1 MTIHPKHEQGELK
14 DLDPVELR
22 NRVSLKLIEL
32 IYDAAVDPRRWQLF
46 LETLSGACG
55 GAATAMILSA
65 GEPAMKSYAYRHEMD
80 PDLSATIN
88 RLAVKGFPWAAPA
101 EEELRFVLGSDFFP
115 VERMPE
121 TAMYREWMQPQGLAP
136 EPPITHRISTTE
148 PRSGLAI
155 YAREGDR
162 SLTHDDAELCDTLV
176 PHMRRA
182 YDIHCRVHGAR
193 QQRRALSEVVDRFPM
208 GVMLLD
214 SDGNCVSVNAS
225 ARRIVELDDGV
236 RLEEEQLVLDDQQ
249 RHQRLLD
256 AIAHSAAEAARG
268 TEPGLRVIAVT
279 RPSGGA
285 AFSVAVSPL
294 FEKQGET
301 RPQDAATVVFIAD
314 ANVGAMS
321 LAGLQELYSLTP
333 AEAALVGELVTGRSL
348 DEVAERCGIRTT
360 TARGYLKTVFQKTG
374 TNSQRAL
381 VHLVLTGVFPLAES
395 PPGES

>member
-1 MTIHPKHEQGELK
+1 MTSSQGYKQGEVQN
-14 DLDPVELR
+14 LDPIELR
-22 NRVSLKLIEL
+22 KRVSLQLIEL
-32 IYDAAVDPRRWQLF
+32 IYDAAVDPPRWQPF
-46 LETLSGACG
+46 LERLSDACG
-55 GAATAMILSA
+55 GAAAAMVLFA
-65 GEPAMKSYAYRHEMD
+65 AEPGAKSYAYRHAMD
-80 PDLSATIN
+80 PALIDTAN
-88 RLAVKGFPWAAPA
+88 RLAQKGFPWDALA

-115 VERMPE
+115 AERVPE
-121 TAMYREWMQPQGLAP
+121 TTVYREWMQPQGLAP
-136 EPPITHRISTTE
+136 EPPITHRICTKK
-148 PRSGLAI
+148 PRSGVTI
-155 YAREGDR
+155 YAREGGR
-162 SLTHDDAELCDTLV
+162 PLTHDDAELCDTLV
-176 PHMRRA
+176 PHLRRA
-182 YDIHCRVHGAR
+182 YDIHGRVHGAR